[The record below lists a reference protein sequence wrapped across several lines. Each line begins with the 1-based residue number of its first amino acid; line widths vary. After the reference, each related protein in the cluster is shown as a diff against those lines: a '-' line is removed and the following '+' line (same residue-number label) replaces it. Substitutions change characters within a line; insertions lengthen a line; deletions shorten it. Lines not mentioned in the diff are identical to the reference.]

1 MATDETSPAQT
12 GARSGRVR
20 LTLADVAATLG
31 ISRTTVSNAFN
42 RPEQLSKELRETI
55 LSTARELGYF
65 GPDPKARALRRKEL
79 REVALVFHHDL
90 PYAFNDPLTLD
101 FMRGVARQLQQRGLT
116 LQLIPMFSRQIE
128 PTLDVAFKT
137 TADALIFHAEVA
149 PEFAS
154 MVRAAPLP
162 LVVVDTMVPGAPS
175 VCLDDRRGAE
185 LAMAHALKAKPDV
198 VLVLCFF
205 VAEEPMKRAQAA
217 RAPRSPFNTCERV
230 AGYAQAA
237 RRAGFDASRIVWH
250 IVDDGDPEA
259 AALRAVEQERARLS
273 KYQRIAVVAMSDRIA
288 LAAMGA
294 MRSWPKVELVSVV
307 GFDDIPAAAEAGLTT
322 VRQDGVEKGESA
334 VRVVLDDEP
343 SVVLPLTLVPR
354 DT

>member
-1 MATDETSPAQT
+1 MATDETSSVQT

-55 LSTARELGYF
+55 LTTARELGYF

-185 LAMAHALKAKPDV
+185 LAMTHALKAKPDV

-205 VAEEPMKRAQAA
+205 VDEEPMKRAQAA

-259 AALRAVEQERARLS
+259 AALRAVEQERARLC
-273 KYQRIAVVAMSDRIA
+273 KHQRIAVVAMSDRIA

-307 GFDDIPAAAEAGLTT
+307 GFDDIPAAAAAGLTT

>member
-1 MATDETSPAQT
+1 MGTDETTPAPPD
-12 GARSGRVR
+12 APRGRVR
-20 LTLADVAATLG
+20 LTLADVAAALG

-42 RPEQLSKELRETI
+42 RPEQLSKDLRERI
-55 LSTARELGYF
+55 LATARELGYF

-101 FMRGVARQLQQRGLT
+101 FMRGVARQLQRRGLT
-116 LQLIPMFSRQIE
+116 LQLIPMFSRRME
-128 PTLDVAFKT
+128 PTLEIAFQT

-149 PEFAS
+149 PEFAP

-205 VAEEPMKRAQAA
+205 VAEEPMKRAQGA
-217 RAPRSPFNTCERV
+217 RAPRSPFNACERV

-250 IVDDGDPEA
+250 IVEDGDPEA
-259 AALRAVEQERARLS
+259 GVLRAIERERAKLTKHR
-273 KYQRIAVVAMSDRIA
+273 RIAVVAMSDRFA
-288 LAAMGA
+288 LAAMSA
-294 MRSWPKVELVSVV
+294 MRRWKQVELVSVV

-343 SVVLPLTLVPR
+343 SVVLPLTLVVR

>member
-1 MATDETSPAQT
+1 MPHDETHAAHH
-12 GARSGRVR
+12 GAPRERVR
-20 LTLADVAATLG
+20 LTLADVAAALN

-42 RPEQLSKELRETI
+42 RPEQLSKELRERI
-55 LSTARELGYF
+55 LATARELGYF

-149 PEFAS
+149 PEFAP

-162 LVVVDTMVPGAPS
+162 LVVVDTFVPGAPS

-185 LAMAHALKAKPDV
+185 LAMAHALKARPDV
-198 VLVLCFF
+198 VLVLCYY
-205 VAEEPMKRAQAA
+205 VPEEPMQRAIDA
-217 RAPRSPFNTCERV
+217 RAPRSPFNACERV

-237 RRAGFDASRIVWH
+237 RRAGFDMSRIVWH

-259 AALRAVEQERARLS
+259 AALRAVEQERARLV
-273 KYQRIAVVAMSDRIA
+273 RHARVAVVAMSDRIA
-288 LAAMGA
+288 LAAVAA
-294 MRSWPKVELVSVV
+294 MRRWQQVELVSVV
-307 GFDDIPAAAEAGLTT
+307 GFDDIPAAAAAGLTT
-322 VRQDGVEKGESA
+322 VRQDGVLKGESA
-334 VRVVLDDEP
+334 VRIVLDDEP
-343 SVVLPLTLVPR
+343 SAVLPLSLVVR